1 MKDAENEQREGQTI
15 RDISPSTN
23 GTKIREA
30 FKDLKAAWSAGQNN
44 EKGKANSLLVGLALL
59 GMLLILL
66 SSLWPQKQ
74 EQAQTETEIEIGQ
87 TGQIGQET
95 LAELYTYQN
104 ELEQRL
110 SALIS
115 QLDGAGE
122 TTVMVTLESG
132 EETIYA
138 LDTQSGQTQSQ
149 QTHVL
154 LEDGTALAQTVYLPQ
169 VQGVAVLC
177 DGGGDIYVAA
187 RITEMLSALLD
198 LPTNH
203 ICVEKRSG

>member
-1 MKDAENEQREGQTI
+1 MNDAENGQRGSHAI
-15 RDISPSTN
+15 HLVAKLRDAL
-23 GTKIREA
+23 KER
-30 FKDLKAAWSAGQNN
+30 KAAWNAGRTN
-44 EKGKANSLLVGLALL
+44 EKGNSLLLGLALL
-59 GMLLILL
+59 GMLLLL
-66 SSLWPQKQ
+66 LASLWPQEQKQ
-74 EQAQTETEIEIGQ
+74 EQAQAEPAQ
-87 TGQIGQET
+87 SGQEA
-95 LAELYTYQN
+95 LADTYTYQSD
-104 ELEQRL
+104 LEQRL

-115 QLDGAGE
+115 QLDGAGK

-154 LEDGTALAQTVYLPQ
+154 LEDGTALAQTVHLPQ

-177 DGGGDIYVAA
+177 DGGGDVHVAA
-187 RITEMLSALLD
+187 RITELLSALLD

-203 ICVEKRSG
+203 ICVEKRSE

>member
-1 MKDAENEQREGQTI
+1 MNDAENGQRGSPAI
-15 RDISPSTN
+15 RLVAKLRDAL
-23 GTKIREA
+23 KER
-30 FKDLKAAWSAGQNN
+30 KAAWNWNVGRTN
-44 EKGKANSLLVGLALL
+44 EKGNSLLLGLALL
-59 GMLLILL
+59 GMLLLVL
-66 SSLWPQKQ
+66 ASLWPQEQKQ
-74 EQAQTETEIEIGQ
+74 EQAQAEPAQ
-87 TGQIGQET
+87 SGQEV
-95 LAELYTYQN
+95 LADTYIYQSD
-104 ELEQRL
+104 LEQRL

-115 QLDGAGE
+115 QLDGAGK

-177 DGGGDIYVAA
+177 DGGGDVHVAA
-187 RITEMLSALLD
+187 RITELLSALLD

-203 ICVEKRSG
+203 ICVEKRSE

>member
-1 MKDAENEQREGQTI
+1 MKDAENEQRGGPN
-15 RDISPSTN
+15 ISPV
-23 GTKIREA
+23 TKLRDA
-30 FKDLKAAWSAGQNN
+30 LRDTLTAQKVAWSAGKNK

-59 GMLLILL
+59 GMLLLL
-66 SSLWPQKQ
+66 LASLWPQEQ
-74 EQAQTETEIEIGQ
+74 QAQTETEEGKTGQ
-87 TGQIGQET
+87 TGQEA
-95 LAELYTYQN
+95 LAELYTYQS

-115 QLDGAGE
+115 QLDGAGN

>member
-1 MKDAENEQREGQTI
+1 
-15 RDISPSTN
+15 
-23 GTKIREA
+23 
-30 FKDLKAAWSAGQNN
+30 
-44 EKGKANSLLVGLALL
+44 LVGLALL
-59 GMLLILL
+59 GMLLLVL
-66 SSLWPQKQ
+66 SSLWPQEEKQ
-74 EQAQTETEIEIGQ
+74 AETE
-87 TGQIGQET
+87 TGQIGQTGPEA
-95 LAELYTYQN
+95 LADTYTYQSD
-104 ELEQRL
+104 LEQRL
-110 SALIS
+110 SALIG
-115 QLDGAGE
+115 QLDGAGK

-177 DGGGDIYVAA
+177 DGGGDVHVAA

-203 ICVEKRSG
+203 ICVEKRSE